1 MNAPVSRMRAV
12 ALLALCL
19 AAGLA
24 GCGGGPRTTGGMRD
38 RECMARVM
46 YFESNRSSDEGML
59 AVGTVVMNRLHSGRY
74 PNTVCGVV
82 GQPGQFAPG
91 VLSRPM
97 TDRGRER
104 ADRMAAIVLS
114 GKRSRSV
121 GGAMF
126 FHTAGYNFPYRNMN
140 YKVIAGGNAF
150 YEKRNPQPGE
160 RNIGQYEVA
169 SADLTAP
176 VPEMRV
182 ASLVPRTR
190 PRTMR
195 AAPPPMVF
203 TREPEIAPAP
213 QPLEPPLLA
222 VAPVEEMDTSIEQLI
237 VAGGG

>member
-1 MNAPVSRMRAV
+1 MARAPRAAPVAAV
-12 ALLALCL
+12 LGTALS
-19 AAGLA
+19 LA
-24 GCGGGPRTTGGMRD
+24 GCGHNPYGSSSLTD
-38 RECMARVM
+38 RECMARAM

-104 ADRMAAIVLS
+104 ADRMAAVVLS

-121 GGAMF
+121 GSAMF

-150 YEKRNPQPGE
+150 YEKRNPRAGE

-190 PRTMR
+190 PRMMR

-203 TREPEIAPAP
+203 TREPQAGPIPAP
-213 QPLEPPLLA
+213 GQSPMLA
-222 VAPVEEMDTSIEQLI
+222 IAPVEPMDTSIEQLI
-237 VAGGG
+237 VASGG